1 MTARA
6 RLIFAPAVRHE
17 LPPQVIEQ
25 ARSTLNAYTCIGC
38 GRPGDAREE
47 LTSVIVVKPPNFPPL
62 IRCAHATCVQSHVTE
77 GPAVDPKTIGDEAVT
92 YQKVVFR
99 WNRGGRYVIEPM
111 LLVDRPRN
119 VVGISPGGDPTG
131 LVTQLLLED
140 GFELAMALDQP
151 FPNVPGYTVRLRS
164 DGSGRIDQLP
174 GRPGPFLEYFDD
186 DDPAELWHAT
196 TRETGWLTVVT
207 GLLGIDGAAAEQVGP
222 LLQSAISSG
231 GVLGGRIRVVAHTS
245 AASG

>member
-77 GPAVDPKTIGDEAVT
+77 GPAVDPKTIGD
-92 YQKVVFR
+92 
-99 WNRGGRYVIEPM
+99 
-111 LLVDRPRN
+111 
-119 VVGISPGGDPTG
+119 
-131 LVTQLLLED
+131 
-140 GFELAMALDQP
+140 
-151 FPNVPGYTVRLRS
+151 
-164 DGSGRIDQLP
+164 
-174 GRPGPFLEYFDD
+174 
-186 DDPAELWHAT
+186 
-196 TRETGWLTVVT
+196 
-207 GLLGIDGAAAEQVGP
+207 
-222 LLQSAISSG
+222 
-231 GVLGGRIRVVAHTS
+231 
-245 AASG
+245 